1 MSDHESPISIQ
12 AGGTL
17 AKAIVSQGEHWSVPD
32 GAILA
37 SWMLRVAAFLV
48 DVVIVNSVLML
59 ISRQEIMN
67 AWNLSLWNSA
77 DFHYA
82 LAFSVTILASH
93 WLYWRLTG
101 LAYSRSLGQKMFGIA
116 IVCDDG
122 SGVTSKM
129 WDRRAAGK
137 LLYLLP
143 LVNLYFAVYEIARI
157 SQRHTHQSNLD
168 LKVGTIVAQAESLPP
183 ASRRHIR

>member
-1 MSDHESPISIQ
+1 MSDHESPISIHG
-12 AGGTL
+12 GGTL

-37 SWMLRVAAFLV
+37 SWVRRLAAFSV
-48 DVVIVNSVLML
+48 DIVIVNSILML
-59 ISRQEIMN
+59 ISKQEIVN
-67 AWNLSLWNSA
+67 AWNLGLWASA

-82 LAFSVTILASH
+82 LAFSAVILASH

-101 LAYSRSLGQKMFGIA
+101 IAYSRSLGQKMFGIA
-116 IVCDDG
+116 VVCDDG

-129 WDRRAAGK
+129 WDRRATGK

-143 LVNLYFAVYEIARI
+143 LVNLYFGAYEIARI

-183 ASRRHIR
+183 ASRRNIR